1 MIKLSLSFNIRKSVG
16 TVNAGDSQEKLHSFL
31 NGYKKAH
38 CKSLYP
44 FVNVFF
50 SSQGNFSKLYS
61 NSGMMVKIRVILSMR
76 SKCRKTAMIHKYAHV
91 CRHMNT

>member
-1 MIKLSLSFNIRKSVG
+1 MVKLSLLFNIRKSVS
-16 TVNAGDSQEKLHSFL
+16 TVYTGDSQEKLHSFL
-31 NGYKKAH
+31 KGYKKVH

-50 SSQGNFSKLYS
+50 SSQGNFSKRYS
-61 NSGMMVKIRVILSMR
+61 NSGVMVKIHVIAAMR
-76 SKCRKTAMIHKYAHV
+76 SKCRKPAMIHKYAHV

>member
-1 MIKLSLSFNIRKSVG
+1 MIKLSLLFSIIKSVG
-16 TVNAGDSQEKLHSFL
+16 TVYAGDSQEKLHSFL

-50 SSQGNFSKLYS
+50 SS
-61 NSGMMVKIRVILSMR
+61 
-76 SKCRKTAMIHKYAHV
+76 
-91 CRHMNT
+91 